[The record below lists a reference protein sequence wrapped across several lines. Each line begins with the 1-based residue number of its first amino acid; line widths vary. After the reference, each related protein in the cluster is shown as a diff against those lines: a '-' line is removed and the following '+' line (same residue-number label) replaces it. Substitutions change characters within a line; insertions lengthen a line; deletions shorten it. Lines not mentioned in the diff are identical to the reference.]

1 MGDAGNDPRIQQLRA
16 LRARVR
22 RGGGAERIARQHSKG
37 KLTARERLDLLLD
50 AGTFNELEP
59 FTIGHDDPLPPEEQ
73 SQEQSPPNPRSGSLT
88 LTTEKYLGDGVI
100 TGYGQID
107 GRTVYVY
114 AQDFT
119 ILGGTLSEM
128 QSRKICRAM
137 DLAVHNGSPIVG
149 VIDSG
154 GARIQEGVR
163 SLGGYAE
170 IFKRNSQYSG
180 VIPQISVMLGPCA
193 GGASYCPALTDLII
207 MVEKQSF
214 MFITGPEVIKS
225 VTGEIIDQE
234 SLGGADVHMAISGT
248 AHLACKSEPEALALC
263 RRLLGY
269 LPSNNVENPP
279 YVPCGDD
286 PLRTGDELNAIIPL
300 DPGVA
305 YNMHDVLAHIV
316 DEGQFLELQPA
327 WARNA
332 IVALARIGGRTVGL
346 VAQEPSVMAGV
357 IDIDASDKIARF
369 VRMCDCFNIPLVTF
383 IDSPGFLPGID
394 QEHRG
399 IIRHGAKIV
408 YAYSEATV
416 PKIGITTRKSYGG
429 AYIVMSS
436 KYLGTD
442 VSYAWPS
449 AEIAVMGAEGAVDIL
464 FGKEIKA
471 APDPA
476 AERQRLAE
484 GYRQRF
490 NNPYQAA
497 YAGYIDDI
505 IEPRETRD
513 KVIAALAAL
522 RDKYSTAPARK
533 HGNVPL

>member
-119 ILGGTLSEM
+119 VLGGTLSEM
-128 QSRKICRAM
+128 QSRKICRVM
-137 DLAVHNGSPIVG
+137 DLAVHNGAPIVG
-149 VIDSG
+149 LIDSG

-225 VTGEIIDQE
+225 VTGEMIDQE

-248 AHLACKSEPEALALC
+248 AHLACQI
-263 RRLLGY
+263 R
-269 LPSNNVENPP
+269 
-279 YVPCGDD
+279 
-286 PLRTGDELNAIIPL
+286 
-300 DPGVA
+300 
-305 YNMHDVLAHIV
+305 
-316 DEGQFLELQPA
+316 
-327 WARNA
+327 AR
-332 IVALARIGGRTVGL
+332 
-346 VAQEPSVMAGV
+346 SAGPV
-357 IDIDASDKIARF
+357 
-369 VRMCDCFNIPLVTF
+369 
-383 IDSPGFLPGID
+383 
-394 QEHRG
+394 
-399 IIRHGAKIV
+399 
-408 YAYSEATV
+408 
-416 PKIGITTRKSYGG
+416 
-429 AYIVMSS
+429 
-436 KYLGTD
+436 
-442 VSYAWPS
+442 
-449 AEIAVMGAEGAVDIL
+449 
-464 FGKEIKA
+464 
-471 APDPA
+471 PA
-476 AERQRLAE
+476 AAWLPAVQQCR
-484 GYRQRF
+484 
-490 NNPYQAA
+490 
-497 YAGYIDDI
+497 
-505 IEPRETRD
+505 EP
-513 KVIAALAAL
+513 AL
-522 RDKYSTAPARK
+522 RAVRR
-533 HGNVPL
+533 

>member
-1 MGDAGNDPRIQQLRA
+1 MGDAGNDPRIEQLRA
-16 LRARVR
+16 LRDRVR
-22 RGGGAERIARQHSKG
+22 QGGGAERIARQHAKG

-59 FTIGHDDPLPPEEQ
+59 FTIGHDDPLPPAEQ
-73 SQEQSPPNPRSGSLT
+73 RSPNPDASSLDLVT
-88 LTTEKYLGDGVI
+88 DKYLGDGVI

-128 QSRKICRAM
+128 QSRKICRVM
-137 DLAVHNGSPIVG
+137 DLAVHNGAPIVG
-149 VIDSG
+149 LIDSG

-234 SLGGADVHMAISGT
+234 SLGGADVHMAVSGT
-248 AHLACKSEPEALALC
+248 AHLGAKSEPEALALC

-279 YVPCGDD
+279 YLPCGDD
-286 PLRTGDELNAIIPL
+286 PLRTGDELNTIVPL
-300 DPGVA
+300 DPSLA
-305 YNMHDVLAHIV
+305 YDMHEVLAHIV
-316 DEGQFLELQPA
+316 DKGELMELQPA

-332 IVALARIGGRTVGL
+332 IVALARIGGHTAGL

-464 FGKEIKA
+464 FRKEIEA
-471 APDPA
+471 TPEAERA
-476 AERQRLAE
+476 AERQRLVE

-505 IEPRETRD
+505 IEPRETRN
-513 KVIAALAAL
+513 KIIAALAAL